1 MELVR
6 EILQLRFKYNNSNR
20 QIAKVVSKTKDT
32 IGLYI
37 GRATA
42 SGIDSIEKLNFL
54 SDVQLKEIIFPNTP
68 QKRSEVIIDFEWV
81 NKELKKK
88 HVTRAL
94 IWKELLANNPRLY
107 HYSYFC
113 DLYRAWAKSKGISLR
128 IEHKAG
134 EKLFIDYA
142 GPTVPIIVN
151 KKTGEIKEAAI
162 FVCSLGG
169 SQLTY
174 VEASWTQGA
183 SDFISSN
190 IRAFEYYEGVPEILV
205 PDNLKAG
212 VNRACKYEPV
222 INRSY
227 REMAKH
233 YGAVVIPA
241 RAYKPKDKAIVENSV
256 LIAERW
262 ILAALRNRIFFSL
275 EELNEAIWEL
285 LEEYNNRPF
294 QKIAGCRKSL
304 FDEIEQDALKPL
316 PASRYV
322 VAEWKKVKLNIDYHI
337 QLENC
342 FYSAPYKL
350 RGEYLDCRYT
360 CSTVELFSKG
370 VRVASHIRSYKKG
383 KTSTNSEHMPKSHRE
398 HLEWSPSR
406 MLNWGN
412 SIGNFT
418 GQIFKKLM
426 DRLEHPELAYK
437 SCLGIIR
444 LGKRYGK
451 DRLERACERAIRLS
465 AISYKSIKSILEKNL
480 DGQQVRTKQLEFVL
494 EHENIRGANYYQ

>member
-6 EILQLRFKYNNSNR
+6 EILRLKFEYDHSNR

-37 GRATA
+37 GRALA
-42 SGIDSIEKLNFL
+42 SGINSIEILNSI
-54 SDVQLKEIIFPNTP
+54 SDEELKETIFPNTP
-68 QKRSEVIIDFEWV
+68 QKRSQIKVDFEWV

-88 HVTRAL
+88 HTTRLL
-94 IWKELLANNPRLY
+94 IWQELLANNPKLY

-113 DLYRAWAKSKGISLR
+113 DLYRAWSKSKGLSMR
-128 IEHKAG
+128 IEYKAG

-142 GPTVPIIVN
+142 GPKVPIIIN
-151 KKTGEIKEAAI
+151 KKTGEINEAVI
-162 FVCSLGG
+162 FVCSLGA
-169 SQLTY
+169 SQYTY
-174 VEASWTQGA
+174 VEASWSQGT
-183 SDFISSN
+183 SDFISSS
-190 IRAFEYYEGVPEILV
+190 ISAFEYYGGTPEILV

-212 VNRACKYEPV
+212 VNQACKYEPV

-227 REMAKH
+227 REMATH
-233 YGAVVIPA
+233 YGTVVIPA
-241 RAYKPKDKAIVENSV
+241 RPYKPKDKAIVENSV

-262 ILAALRNRIFFSL
+262 ILAALRNRTFFSL
-275 EELNEAIWEL
+275 DELNEAIWEL
-285 LEEYNNRPF
+285 LEKYNNRPF

-304 FDEIEQDALKPL
+304 FDEIEKDALNPL

-350 RGEYLDCRYT
+350 RGDYLECRYT
-360 CSTVELFSKG
+360 ASTVEIFSKG
-370 VRVASHIRSYKKG
+370 TRVASHLRSYKRG
-383 KTSTNSEHMPKSHRE
+383 NTTTNSEHMPRSHRE

-406 MLNWGN
+406 MLSWGK

-418 GQIFKKLM
+418 GQVFEKLM
-426 DRLEHPELAYK
+426 ERVKHPELAYK
-437 SCLGIIR
+437 SCLGITR
-444 LGKRYGK
+444 LEKTYGK
-451 DRLERACERAIRLS
+451 DRLEKACERAIRLS

-480 DGQQVRTKQLEFVL
+480 DGQQVQNKQIEFAL